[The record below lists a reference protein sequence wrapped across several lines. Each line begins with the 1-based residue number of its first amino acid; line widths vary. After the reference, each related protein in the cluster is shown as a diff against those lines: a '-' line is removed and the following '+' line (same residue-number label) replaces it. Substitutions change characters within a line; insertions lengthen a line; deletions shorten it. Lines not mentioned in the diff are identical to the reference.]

1 LGAFLEERRAHKLE
15 GLRRKPLLEWSL
27 LGEIFHGVLA
37 ISRRRAHTCGG
48 GRIY

>member
-15 GLRRKPLLEWSL
+15 GLRRNTLLEWSF
-27 LGEIFHGVLA
+27 LGEIFHGVLV
-37 ISRRRAHTCGG
+37 ISRRRVHTCGR